1 MNVSERMSELVEPIE
16 QQIMMCDSREE
27 ILMMACVMLQ
37 RTRELF
43 DLEIGVDGRKKCLEI
58 SYERTN

>member
-37 RTRELF
+37 RTKELF
-43 DLEIGVDGRKKCLEI
+43 DLEIGVDGRKKMF
-58 SYERTN
+58 RDFV

>member
-27 ILMMACVMLQ
+27 VLMMACVMLQ

-43 DLEIGVDGRKKCLEI
+43 DLEIGVDGRKKMF
-58 SYERTN
+58 RDFA